1 MKRQNENIRYDN
13 HPGKGKNRKR
23 RWALGMAA
31 LLALALVPATA
42 WAVGGTQNGQSMQ
55 QGTLPIGG
63 MAQPGGILQFGG
75 MQQQIVL
82 AESAGEIAVST
93 AENAAADLEADTN
106 NAVRITMSAENSDI
120 EITESGTY
128 LVTGSCADGG
138 ITVKKGVTG
147 VVLVLEDLDLA
158 SASGAAV
165 TVGKEAQAKIVV
177 SGSVTLTDAENPA
190 DETSADE
197 AIADAYDGAAMKFK
211 ASSQVCLT
219 GDGTLTVNGS
229 AKNGIKCG
237 DDSSLIIDGG
247 VTVNITAANDG
258 VNSNYDVTLLGGAI
272 TVSAGD
278 DAVHADHILT
288 VGSEEGG
295 PTVSITQ
302 CQEGLEATVVNV
314 FGGDV
319 TIEAS
324 DDAVNAANADGRYE
338 GELNYSFNM
347 TGGSVTINSQ
357 VDGIDSNGSV
367 NLIGGTAT
375 IHSAYTVG
383 DAGIDYDGQYYLS
396 ADFQLN
402 NDSGVAGPDGMGG
415 MMRGQMGQ
423 MNGQMGQ
430 MDGFMNGWNGRNGSM
445 DGAPFDRGTEDG
457 TLPDN
462 TDQASDGQ
470 FPNFGQ
476 SQPFGSQGPW
486 GGMDQQAP
494 NAHGDGQTP
503 PMNGSFQP
511 GFGSGQGFGP
521 GQGFDGTM
529 PNMPFGQQG
538 LSQDEQ
544 GL

>member
-1 MKRQNENIRYDN
+1 MKRQNEIIRYEN

-23 RWALGMAA
+23 RWALWTAV

-42 WAVGGTQNGQSMQ
+42 WAVGGAQNGQPMQ
-55 QGTLPIGG
+55 QGNLPSNG
-63 MAQPGGILQFGG
+63 MIQRGG

-93 AENAAADLEADTN
+93 AENAAAGLEADLDS
-106 NAVRITMSAENSDI
+106 AVSITMSADNSDI

-128 LVTGSCADGG
+128 VITGSCADGG

-147 VVLVLEDLDLA
+147 VVLVLDDLDLA

-165 TVGKEAQAKIVV
+165 SVSKEAQAKIVI

-219 GDGTLTVNGS
+219 GDGTLTLNGS

-237 DDSSLIIDGG
+237 DDSSLIIDGD

-258 VNSNYDVTLLGGAI
+258 INGGYDVTLLGGTI

-278 DAVHADHILT
+278 DALHADHILT

-295 PTVSITQ
+295 PTVSITR

-314 FGGDV
+314 FGGEV
-319 TIEAS
+319 TIQSS
-324 DDAVNAANADGRYE
+324 DDAINAANADGRYAD
-338 GELNYSFNM
+338 ELAYSFNM

-367 NLIGGTAT
+367 NLIGGSAT
-375 IHSAYTVG
+375 IHSAYTIG

-402 NDSGVAGPDGMGG
+402 NDSGVSGPDGMGG
-415 MMRGQMGQ
+415 MMRGQMGR

-430 MDGFMNGWNGRNGSM
+430 MDGFMNGRNGWNGSM
-445 DGAPFDRGTEDG
+445 DGAPFDRGAEDG
-457 TLPDN
+457 TLPDS

-470 FPNFGQ
+470 FPSFGQ
-476 SQPFGSQGPW
+476 GRPFGGQGPW

-494 NAHGDGQTP
+494 NAQGDGQTP
-503 PMNGSFQP
+503 PMNGGFQP
-511 GFGSGQGFGP
+511 GFGP
-521 GQGFDGTM
+521 GQGFDGSM

-538 LSQDEQ
+538 LTGDEQ